1 MTMGLFTAYQESNRP
16 FAFLIRDSNLL
27 LGSYLVV
34 EKSSLSFLSNI
45 VFLALSFYDVLA
57 GFSRPQVLNLRG
69 RIVPSDFSTRTVR
82 SRHVP
87 YCVRRRQ
94 YMKLRT

>member
-1 MTMGLFTAYQESNRP
+1 MTPGLFRAYPESNRP

-27 LGSYLVV
+27 LGSYLV
-34 EKSSLSFLSNI
+34 EKKFSRFSLYYRLFSFI
-45 VFLALSFYDVLA
+45 IFYDELA
-57 GFSRPQVLNLRG
+57 GFSCPQVLNLRG
-69 RIVPSDFSTRTVR
+69 RIVPSDFSIRTVR

-87 YCVRRRQ
+87 YCVLRHQ

>member
-1 MTMGLFTAYQESNRP
+1 MTMGLFTAYQESSRP

-27 LGSYLVV
+27 LGSYLV

-69 RIVPSDFSTRTVR
+69 RIVPSDFSIRTVR

>member
-1 MTMGLFTAYQESNRP
+1 MTMGLFRAYPESKRP

-69 RIVPSDFSTRTVR
+69 RIVPSDFSIRTVR

-94 YMKLRT
+94 HMKLRT

>member
-1 MTMGLFTAYQESNRP
+1 MGLFRAYPEANRP
-16 FAFLIRDSNLL
+16 FALLIRESNLL

-69 RIVPSDFSTRTVR
+69 RIVPSDFSIRTVR

-94 YMKLRT
+94 HMKLRT

>member
-1 MTMGLFTAYQESNRP
+1 MTMGLFRAYPESKSP

-69 RIVPSDFSTRTVR
+69 RIVPSDFSIRTVR